1 MIVSCPNC
9 DKKFN
14 IDEKLIPEKGRLL
27 QCSNCNHKWHYI
39 IQKNDIEI
47 QEEVNL
53 SEKIQNI
60 PIKRGK
66 KISSSALLTIN
77 NKKQKININE
87 KTNKKLDIKNE
98 SRSKKISL
106 GSVLNNLIIIIITFV
121 AIILI
126 LDTFKNNISHYLPI
140 LIPFLDNL
148 YLSFYDLSSF
158 VKDLF
163 N

>member
-1 MIVSCPNC
+1 MKMQA
-9 DKKFN
+9 KKY
-14 IDEKLIPEKGRLL
+14 L
-27 QCSNCNHKWHYI
+27 
-39 IQKNDIEI
+39 
-47 QEEVNL
+47 
-53 SEKIQNI
+53 
-60 PIKRGK
+60 
-66 KISSSALLTIN
+66 
-77 NKKQKININE
+77 
-87 KTNKKLDIKNE
+87 
-98 SRSKKISL
+98 L